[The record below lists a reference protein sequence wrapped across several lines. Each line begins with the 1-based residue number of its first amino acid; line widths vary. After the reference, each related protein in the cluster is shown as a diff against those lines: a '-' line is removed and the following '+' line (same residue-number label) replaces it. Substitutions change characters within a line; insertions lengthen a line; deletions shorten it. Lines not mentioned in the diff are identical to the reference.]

1 MLTFFIVSG
10 VLPEK
15 FKEAL
20 SKVKVERA
28 EYFAG
33 FVMPVHLLFPEAFG
47 NDVDDWMLQAELE
60 GEEEESEDDDQEG
73 EEEESEDDGQE
84 EENGEAEEESED
96 DAQEGQ
102 GEESGEA
109 DEESGGSEGEDQ
121 VDNSQDKFT
130 NQEAKAIADAMNED
144 FDEDP
149 DSQAILKSM
158 EDDF

>member
-60 GEEEESEDDDQEG
+60 GEEEESEDDGQE
-73 EEEESEDDGQE
+73 GQE
-84 EENGEAEEESED
+84 EEN
-96 DAQEGQ
+96 
-102 GEESGEA
+102 GEA

>member
-47 NDVDDWMLQAELE
+47 NDVDDWMLEAELLH
-60 GEEEESEDDDQEG
+60 Q
-73 EEEESEDDGQE
+73 EEESEDDGQE
-84 EENGEAEEESED
+84 GQGEENGEAEEESED
-96 DAQEGQ
+96 EGQEGQ